1 MVDIEEHQ
9 EDLYSTFDD
18 DDEYNDNYFDEV
30 YEKNYWVLVLGFE
43 CIFSCLYII
52 IQMLFIR

>member
-18 DDEYNDNYFDEV
+18 DDEYNDNYFNEV

-43 CIFSCLYII
+43 GIFSCLYII

>member
-18 DDEYNDNYFDEV
+18 DDEYNDNYFNEV
-30 YEKNYWVLVLGFE
+30 YEKNY
-43 CIFSCLYII
+43 
-52 IQMLFIR
+52 

>member
-43 CIFSCLYII
+43 GIFSCLYII